1 MKDTAFKIDMRKV
14 LDILSKDIYDSPL
27 ALLRENVQNAYDAI
41 LMRKHKDASFNA
53 GCIRVILKDRKI
65 IIKDNGIGI
74 QKVDLKRIFEKF
86 YRVHTGNK
94 HNVKGF
100 GLGLTYVKKMIDLH
114 HGTIKVTSEIGQG
127 TKFIITLPI
136 VKD

>member
-1 MKDTAFKIDMRKV
+1 MEVATWNQGEDY
-14 LDILSKDIYDSPL
+14 L
-27 ALLRENVQNAYDAI
+27 
-41 LMRKHKDASFNA
+41 
-53 GCIRVILKDRKI
+53 CIS
-65 IIKDNGIGI
+65 IKDNGVGI
-74 QKVDLKRIFEKF
+74 RKDDLKRIFEKF

-100 GLGLTYVKKMIDLH
+100 GLGLTYVKKMVDMH